1 MAGEVPH
8 LLAHVHQLPEVGARA
23 LGGQVHRG
31 PAGLPGGEAGGGGG
45 PARAGGRGG
54 PALRPGEAGRGD
66 GPGGGADGGTHQPSR
81 RQPAAPPHQGHTL
94 AHSLNNLKS

>member
-31 PAGLPGGEAGGGGG
+31 PAGLLGGEAGGGGG

-54 PALRPGEAGRGD
+54 PAIRAGEAGERVTDQEGVRMV
-66 GPGGGADGGTHQPSR
+66 GHISP
-81 RQPAAPPHQGHTL
+81 PAA
-94 AHSLNNLKS
+94 SLLHLLTRDIR